1 MKGFLIANK
10 PAGITSFDVIK
21 KLKPILKEKKI
32 GHVGTLDPFA
42 EGVLILALGRYT
54 KLFFLFDDMPKEY
67 IAVGVFGESRY
78 TDDIN
83 GNILKVA
90 GKKNILSFAELE
102 NIIKKNFHGNIIQK
116 PPIYSAKRING
127 QRAYNMA
134 RENIDFEI
142 KSVNVCVNDI
152 ELLEYDYPFFKIKIS
167 VSKGTYIRAIIRDIG
182 EITGNFAYTKELIR
196 TAIGD
201 FSLDKASNLNNISSK
216 NILSF
221 FDMFKNIDKKIIE
234 NEKTIKQIL
243 CGNTKMIENFDFNYI
258 KNKYLALI
266 DKNNNLI
273 ALIEKE
279 NINNENKDNRKN
291 KNIFAFINS

>member
-42 EGVLILALGRYT
+42 KGVLILAFGRYT

-67 IAVGVFGESRY
+67 IAIGVFGESRD

-90 GKKNILSFAELE
+90 DKKNILSFAELE

-116 PPIYSAKRING
+116 PPIFSAKRING
-127 QRAYNMA
+127 KRAYNMA

-142 KSVNVCVNDI
+142 KSVNVRVNDI
-152 ELLEYDYPFFKIKIS
+152 ELLEYNYPFFKIKTS

-196 TAIGD
+196 MAIGD

-234 NEKTIKQIL
+234 NEKTIKQIF
-243 CGNTKMIENFDFNYI
+243 CGNTKMIENLDFTYI

-279 NINNENKDNRKN
+279 NING

>member
-32 GHVGTLDPFA
+32 GHAGTLDPFA
-42 EGVLILALGRYT
+42 EGVLILAFGRYT

-67 IAVGVFGESRY
+67 IAVGVFGESRD

-83 GNILKVA
+83 GNILKVSD
-90 GKKNILSFAELE
+90 KKNILSFNELE
-102 NIIKKNFHGNIIQK
+102 NIIKNNFYGNIIQK

-127 QRAYNMA
+127 ERAYNMA

-142 KSVNVCVNDI
+142 KSVNVCINDI
-152 ELLEYDYPFFKIKIS
+152 ELLKYDYPFFKIKTS

-182 EITGNFAYTKELIR
+182 EITGNFAYTKELKR

-201 FSLDKASNLNNISSK
+201 FTIDKSCNLNNISDK

-221 FDMFKNIDKKIIE
+221 FDMFNNMDKKIIE
-234 NEKTIKQIL
+234 NEKNIKQIL
-243 CGNTKMIENFDFNYI
+243 CGNTKMIENIDI
-258 KNKYLALI
+258 KNKYMALT

-273 ALIEKE
+273 AIIEKQKKE
-279 NINNENKDNRKN
+279 FNNIY
-291 KNIFAFINS
+291 AFINV

>member
-1 MKGFLIANK
+1 MKGFLIVNK
-10 PAGITSFDVIK
+10 PKGITSFDAIK
-21 KLKPILKEKKI
+21 KIRTILREKKI

-67 IAVGVFGESRY
+67 TAVGVFGESRD

-83 GNILKVA
+83 GNILKVSD
-90 GKKNILSFAELE
+90 KKNILSFAELE
-102 NIIKKNFHGNIIQK
+102 NIIKSNFYGNIIQK

-142 KSVNVCVNDI
+142 KSVNVRINDI
-152 ELLEYDYPFFKIKIS
+152 ELLEYDYPFFKIKTS

-182 EITGNFAYTKELIR
+182 EITGNFAYTKELRR
-196 TAIGD
+196 TAIGN
-201 FSLDKASNLNNISSK
+201 FTIDKAKNLNDISNK

-221 FDMFKNIDKKIIE
+221 FEMFENIDKKIIE
-234 NEKTIKQIL
+234 NENDIKQIL
-243 CGNTKMIENFDFNYI
+243 CGNTKTIENFEI
-258 KNKYLALI
+258 KNQYLALI
-266 DKNNNLI
+266 DKENNLI
-273 ALIEKE
+273 ALIEKKE
-279 NINNENKDNRKN
+279 ENKENRKN
-291 KNIFAFINS
+291 KNVFSFINF

>member
-1 MKGFLIANK
+1 MKGFLIVNK

-32 GHVGTLDPFA
+32 GHAGTLDPFA
-42 EGVLILALGRYT
+42 KGVLILALGRYT

-67 IAVGVFGESRY
+67 IAVGVFGESRD

-83 GNILKVA
+83 GNILKVSN
-90 GKKNILSFAELE
+90 KKNILSFAELE
-102 NIIKKNFHGNIIQK
+102 NIIKNNFHGNIIQK

-127 QRAYNMA
+127 NRAYNMA

-142 KSVNVCVNDI
+142 KNINVCINDI
-152 ELLEYDYPFFKIKIS
+152 ELLEYDYPFFKIKAS

-182 EITGNFAYTKELIR
+182 EITENLAYTKELKR

-201 FSLDKASNLNNISSK
+201 FTIDKAHDLNEISNK

-234 NEKTIKQIL
+234 NENSIKQIL
-243 CGNTKMIENFDFNYI
+243 YGNTKMIEKIDI

-266 DKNNNLI
+266 DKNYNLI
-273 ALIEKE
+273 AI
-279 NINNENKDNRKN
+279 IENKG
-291 KNIFAFINS
+291 KNIFTFINL

>member
-1 MKGFLIANK
+1 MKGFLIVNK
-10 PAGITSFDVIK
+10 PAGITSFDAVK
-21 KLKPILKEKKI
+21 RVKSVLREKKI

-67 IAVGVFGESRY
+67 IAVGVFGESRD

-83 GNILKVA
+83 GNILKVSD
-90 GKKNILSFAELE
+90 KKNILSFSELE
-102 NIIKKNFHGNIIQK
+102 NIIKKNFYGNIIQK

-142 KSVNVCVNDI
+142 KSVNVCVNEI
-152 ELLEYDYPFFKIKIS
+152 ELLEYDYPFFKIKTS

-182 EITGNFAYTKELIR
+182 EITGNFAYTKELHR
-196 TAIGD
+196 TAIGN
-201 FSLDKASNLNNISSK
+201 FTIDKALDLNNISNK

-234 NEKTIKQIL
+234 NEYAIKQIL
-243 CGNTKMIENFDFNYI
+243 CGNTKMIENINF
-258 KNKYLALI
+258 KNKYLALT
-266 DKNNNLI
+266 DKENNLI

-279 NINNENKDNRKN
+279 NINKKN

>member
-1 MKGFLIANK
+1 MKGFLIVNK
-10 PAGITSFDVIK
+10 PAGITSFDAVK
-21 KLKPILKEKKI
+21 KAKSILKEKKI

-67 IAVGVFGESRY
+67 IAVGVFGESRD

-83 GNILKVA
+83 GNILKVSD
-90 GKKNILSFAELE
+90 KKNILSFTELE
-102 NIIKKNFHGNIIQK
+102 NIIKKNFLGNIIQK

-127 QRAYNMA
+127 RRAYNMA

-152 ELLEYDYPFFKIKIS
+152 ELLEYNYPFFKIKTS

-182 EITGNFAYTKELIR
+182 EITGNFAYTKELRR

-201 FSLDKASNLNNISSK
+201 FTTDKACNLNDISNK
-216 NILSF
+216 NIE
-221 FDMFKNIDKKIIE
+221 IKIME
-234 NEKTIKQIL
+234 NENVIKQIL

-258 KNKYLALI
+258 KDKYLALI
-266 DKNNNLI
+266 NKENNLI
-273 ALIEKE
+273 ALIK
-279 NINNENKDNRKN
+279 NEKN

>member
-1 MKGFLIANK
+1 MKGFLIVNK
-10 PAGITSFDVIK
+10 PAGITSFDAVK
-21 KLKPILKEKKI
+21 KVKSILREKKI

-67 IAVGVFGESRY
+67 TAVGVFGESRD

-83 GNILKVA
+83 GNILKVSD
-90 GKKNILSFAELE
+90 KKNILSFSELE
-102 NIIKKNFHGNIIQK
+102 NIIKKNFYGNIIQK

-142 KSVNVCVNDI
+142 KSVNVCVNEI
-152 ELLEYDYPFFKIKIS
+152 ELLEYDYPFFKIKTS

-182 EITGNFAYTKELIR
+182 EITGNFAYTKELQR
-196 TAIGD
+196 TAIGN
-201 FSLDKASNLNNISSK
+201 FTIDKALDLNNISNK

-221 FDMFKNIDKKIIE
+221 FDMFENIDKKNIE
-234 NEKTIKQIL
+234 NEYAIKQIL
-243 CGNTKMIENFDFNYI
+243 CGNTKMIENINF
-258 KNKYLALI
+258 KNKYLALT
-266 DKNNNLI
+266 DKENNLI

-279 NINNENKDNRKN
+279 NINKKNKKN

>member
-1 MKGFLIANK
+1 MKGFLIVNK
-10 PAGITSFDVIK
+10 PAGITSFDAVK
-21 KLKPILKEKKI
+21 KVKSILREKKI

-67 IAVGVFGESRY
+67 TAVGVFGESRD

-83 GNILKVA
+83 GKILKVSD
-90 GKKNILSFAELE
+90 KKNILSFSELE
-102 NIIKKNFHGNIIQK
+102 NIIKKNFYGNIIQK

-142 KSVNVCVNDI
+142 KSVNVCVNEI
-152 ELLEYDYPFFKIKIS
+152 ELLEYDYPFFKIKTS

-182 EITGNFAYTKELIR
+182 EITGNFAYTKELQR
-196 TAIGD
+196 TAIGN
-201 FSLDKASNLNNISSK
+201 FTIDKALDLNNISNK

-221 FDMFKNIDKKIIE
+221 FDMFENIDKKNIE
-234 NEKTIKQIL
+234 NEYAIKQIL
-243 CGNTKMIENFDFNYI
+243 CGNTKMIENINF
-258 KNKYLALI
+258 KNKYLALT
-266 DKNNNLI
+266 DKENNLI

-279 NINNENKDNRKN
+279 NINKKNKKN

>member
-42 EGVLILALGRYT
+42 EGVLILTFGRYT

-67 IAVGVFGESRY
+67 IAVGVFGESRD

-90 GKKNILSFAELE
+90 DKKNILSFAELE

-116 PPIYSAKRING
+116 PPIFSAKRING
-127 QRAYNMA
+127 KRAYNMA

-152 ELLEYDYPFFKIKIS
+152 ELLEYNYPFFKIKTS

-201 FSLDKASNLNNISSK
+201 FSLDKASDLNNISSK

-243 CGNTKMIENFDFNYI
+243 CGNTKMIENFDFTHI

-279 NINNENKDNRKN
+279 NING

>member
-1 MKGFLIANK
+1 MKGFLIVNK
-10 PAGITSFDVIK
+10 PAGITSFDAVK
-21 KLKPILKEKKI
+21 KVKSILREKKI

-67 IAVGVFGESRY
+67 IAVGVFGESRD

-83 GNILKVA
+83 GNILKVSD
-90 GKKNILSFAELE
+90 KKNILSFSELE
-102 NIIKKNFHGNIIQK
+102 NIIKKNFYGNIIQK

-152 ELLEYDYPFFKIKIS
+152 ELLEYDYPLFKIKTS

-182 EITGNFAYTKELIR
+182 EMTGNFAYTKELHR
-196 TAIGD
+196 TAIGN
-201 FSLDKASNLNNISSK
+201 FTIDKALDLNNISNK

-221 FDMFKNIDKKIIE
+221 FDMFVHFDKKIIE
-234 NEKTIKQIL
+234 NEYAIKQIL
-243 CGNTKMIENFDFNYI
+243 CGNTKMIENICF
-258 KNKYLALI
+258 KNKYLALT
-266 DKNNNLI
+266 DKENNLI

-279 NINNENKDNRKN
+279 NIKKKN

>member
-32 GHVGTLDPFA
+32 GHAGTLDPFA
-42 EGVLILALGRYT
+42 EGVLILAFGRYT

-67 IAVGVFGESRY
+67 IAAGVFGESRD

-83 GNILKVA
+83 GNILKVSD
-90 GKKNILSFAELE
+90 KKNILSFNELE
-102 NIIKKNFHGNIIQK
+102 NIIKNNFYGNISQK

-127 QRAYNMA
+127 KRAYNMA

-142 KSVNVCVNDI
+142 KSVNVCINDI
-152 ELLEYDYPFFKIKIS
+152 ELLKYDYPFFKIKTS

-182 EITGNFAYTKELIR
+182 EITGNLAYTKELKR

-201 FSLDKASNLNNISSK
+201 FTIDKACNLNDISDK
-216 NILSF
+216 KILSF
-221 FDMFKNIDKKIIE
+221 FDMFENIEKKIIE
-234 NEKTIKQIL
+234 NENIIKQIL
-243 CGNTKMIENFDFNYI
+243 CGNTKMIENIDI
-258 KNKYLALI
+258 KNKYMALT
-266 DKNNNLI
+266 DKNDNLI
-273 ALIEKE
+273 AIIKKQEKE
-279 NINNENKDNRKN
+279 INN
-291 KNIFAFINS
+291 IYAFINV

>member
-1 MKGFLIANK
+1 
-10 PAGITSFDVIK
+10 
-21 KLKPILKEKKI
+21 
-32 GHVGTLDPFA
+32 
-42 EGVLILALGRYT
+42 
-54 KLFFLFDDMPKEY
+54 
-67 IAVGVFGESRY
+67 
-78 TDDIN
+78 
-83 GNILKVA
+83 
-90 GKKNILSFAELE
+90 
-102 NIIKKNFHGNIIQK
+102 
-116 PPIYSAKRING
+116 
-127 QRAYNMA
+127 MA

-142 KSVNVCVNDI
+142 KSVNVCINDI
-152 ELLEYDYPFFKIKIS
+152 ELLEYNYPFFKIKTS

-201 FSLDKASNLNNISSK
+201 FSLDKASDLNNISSK

-243 CGNTKMIENFDFNYI
+243 CGNTKMIENFDFTYI

-279 NINNENKDNRKN
+279 NING

>member
-1 MKGFLIANK
+1 MKGFLIVNK
-10 PAGITSFDVIK
+10 PAGITSFDAVK
-21 KLKPILKEKKI
+21 KVKTILREKKI

-67 IAVGVFGESRY
+67 IAVGVFGESRD

-83 GNILKVA
+83 GNILKVSD
-90 GKKNILSFAELE
+90 KKNILSFSELE
-102 NIIKKNFHGNIIQK
+102 NIIKKNFYGNIIQK

-142 KSVNVCVNDI
+142 KSVNVCVNEI
-152 ELLEYDYPFFKIKIS
+152 ELLEYDYPFFKIKTS

-182 EITGNFAYTKELIR
+182 EITGNFAYTKELHR
-196 TAIGD
+196 TAIGN
-201 FSLDKASNLNNISSK
+201 FTIDKALDLNDISNK

-221 FDMFKNIDKKIIE
+221 FDMFENIDKKIIE
-234 NEKTIKQIL
+234 NENYIKQIF
-243 CGNTKMIENFDFNYI
+243 CGNTKMIENINF
-258 KNKYLALI
+258 KNKYLALT
-266 DKNNNLI
+266 DKENNLI

-279 NINNENKDNRKN
+279 NINKKN